1 MKRFFFLPLFSVFV
15 LAVSAQSKVGTLSF
29 IPKVGVNLSN
39 VSGSDILF
47 GVQQNAVNASPKY
60 KAGFAGG
67 AEFEYQLQPQY
78 SLSLGVLYSLQ
89 GCRYKDISD
98 AIAGKAGQ
106 YTGYSNMAMNLHYVQ
121 VPLLFSG
128 YVAPGLAIK
137 AGLQAGFLLEGKMK
151 YDETTFIVNRD
162 GGTVYDTP
170 SPVSID
176 IKPSFHTFDMAIPLG
191 ISYEYGH
198 VVMDVRY
205 NFPLTKAE
213 KEIGSKNK
221 CFTFSVGYKFEILR

>member
-39 VSGSDILF
+39 VSGSDIMF
-47 GVQQNAVNASPKY
+47 AVQQNAVNASPKY

-106 YTGYSNMAMNLHYVQ
+106 YTGYSNMAIGLHYFQ
-121 VPLLFSG
+121 IPLLVNVYLSK
-128 YVAPGLAIK
+128 GLAVK
-137 AGLQAGFLLEGKMK
+137 AGIQPSFLLGARAK
-151 YDETTFIVNRD
+151 YDITDFVVAAD
-162 GGTVYDTP
+162 GGAVYEPTRH
-170 SPVSID
+170 VSSD
-176 IKPSFHTFDMAIPLG
+176 IKGNFRSTDVSVPIG
-191 ISYEYGH
+191 ISYEYSN
-198 VVMDVRY
+198 VIMEARY
-205 NFPLTKAE
+205 HLSLSKVE
-213 KEIGSKNK
+213 KQINSKNRW
-221 CFTFSVGYKFEILR
+221 FTFNVGYRLNLLK